1 MRSRSTLHKSKLE
14 DFAQWLEDRGW
25 EHEETGGYE
34 VLRMR
39 WPEEPP
45 LIVYTKNDPKEHYT
59 TFGIG
64 QDLVIQWLRERKGK

>member
-1 MRSRSTLHKSKLE
+1 MLHKSKLE
-14 DFAQWLEDRGW
+14 DFAQWLEGRGW

-39 WPEEPP
+39 WKKDGP
-45 LIVYTKNDPKEHYT
+45 LIVYEKNEAKEHYT

-64 QDLVIQWLRERKGK
+64 QALLIQWLRERKGK